1 MESVLIGK
9 YGNGLKLTRLLI
21 CCLCFEIFIFWGWR
35 REVGVEDVASDF
47 CDKKYFLTVIIMS
60 AVN

>member
-1 MESVLIGK
+1 MMESVLIGK

-21 CCLCFEIFIFWGWR
+21 CCLCFEIFISEG
-35 REVGVEDVASDF
+35 EGVEDVAGDF